1 MIDEV
6 GKQMGVVATPD
17 ALRLAQERTLDLVLV
32 SPSANPPVARIAD
45 YGKLK
50 YEMTK
55 KEKEARKGQRGG
67 TLKEV
72 KLSPKIATH
81 DYDVRVRKTREL
93 LEKKHKVKVSMF
105 FKGREMSHSE
115 LGLQVMNRLV
125 DELADIGKVEEAPKR
140 LGKNIFIVMA
150 PK

>member
-1 MIDEV
+1 M
-6 GKQMGVVATPD
+6 
-17 ALRLAQERTLDLVLV
+17 DLVLV
-32 SPSANPPVARIAD
+32 SPAANPPVARIAD

-50 YEMTK
+50 YELNK
-55 KEKEARKGQRGG
+55 KDKEARKGQRGG

-81 DYDVRVRKTREL
+81 DYEVRVRKTREL
-93 LEKKHKVKVSMF
+93 LEKKHKVKVTMF

-115 LGLQVMNRLV
+115 LGMKVMQRLV
-125 DELADIGKVEEAPKR
+125 EALTDIGKVEEPPKR